1 MFNKSRG
8 GDSMSNYAIAYGNAD
23 KIDALRAALS
33 ASAPASEIIHEV
45 VSDQLAF
52 LSISKDGHCARTE
65 SGLSFF
71 KGWFQDHTSRSVV
84 LGATGFAEWTKQVS

>member
-1 MFNKSRG
+1 
-8 GDSMSNYAIAYGNAD
+8 MSNYAIAYGNAE
-23 KIDALRAALS
+23 KIDALRTALS
-33 ASAPASEIIHEV
+33 ASAPTSEIIHEV

-52 LSISKDGHCARTE
+52 LSISKGGHCARTE

-84 LGATGFAEWTKQVS
+84 LGAKGFAEWTKQVSENEVSANEGF